1 MCKERKDLEIK
12 EDYDILYTT
21 GPDVVSEVFDK
32 LDDKPK
38 YLTKNECDEYFI
50 HNHVGHWR
58 KSYNRSIHRHHQAN
72 NSQILRHLLE
82 HS

>member
-1 MCKERKDLEIK
+1 MMSKSHSKNMQKILDLCKERKDLEIK

-38 YLTKNECDEYFI
+38 YLTKN
-50 HNHVGHWR
+50 
-58 KSYNRSIHRHHQAN
+58 
-72 NSQILRHLLE
+72 
-82 HS
+82 